1 MNAPSANVRT
11 MLRTYGKQLTSAKR
25 LARFRQALGMSQ
37 PMDDVTKQAKR
48 RELVERISREV
59 IENLVV
65 NSTHSPVVAA
75 ILDQLEAEFDQEF
88 LFDYPVDG
96 TDVQV
101 LRETQHGP
109 QEIQGS
115 ERNKVMRRLWE
126 ITLSKVDQTM
136 L

>member
-1 MNAPSANVRT
+1 MNTQSANVRT

-25 LARFRQALGMSQ
+25 LARFRQALGMSK
-37 PMDDVTKQAKR
+37 PMDDIAKQAKR

-75 ILDQLEAEFDQEF
+75 ILEELEAEFGQEII
-88 LFDYPVDG
+88 FDYPVDG

-101 LRETQHGP
+101 LRETQQGP
-109 QEIQGS
+109 QEVQGP
-115 ERNKVMRRLWE
+115 ERNKIMRRLWE